1 MPEPSLGLIMI
12 VRDEAHNLG
21 RSLVPV
27 ASLFDEVVV
36 VDTGSRDGTPRL
48 CAELGARVFYFPWR
62 DHFAAA
68 RNHSIA
74 RARADW
80 LFWLDADNA
89 ITPEDVA
96 ELRRR
101 LPAEGPAILWAQEWV
116 VPRGGRLWQKRSF
129 PRHPEVR
136 FQGRVHE
143 QLVHPPHWP
152 SVPTKVVV
160 RHWGY
165 ADPTQVEA
173 KGRYYLQLL
182 DKTLQESPED
192 FYAHFQA
199 ARCCHNL
206 GKLEQ
211 ALEHLQAVVTS
222 PQARE
227 RNPELWAQA
236 HFLLARLLLRLG
248 RGQEA
253 RESLDRLL
261 ETTPSH
267 GLAHYHRGRLA
278 YREGDWEAAARHL
291 SQALAHG
298 FGMPLVEVDTHK
310 TLFFCNYFLGRALAA
325 LGRAPEALAPLARA
339 AELEPDNPAPAVE
352 LARLLASLGRTDEAR
367 AKLKQILRRRPTD
380 RQAQRLLSRLE
391 EAA

>member
-21 RSLVPV
+21 RSLAPV
-27 ASLFDEVVV
+27 VSLFDEVVV
-36 VDTGSRDGTPRL
+36 VDTGSRDATPRI
-48 CAELGARVFYFPWR
+48 CAELGARVYHFPWR

-68 RNHSIA
+68 RNHSITK
-74 RARADW
+74 ARADW

-89 ITPEDVA
+89 LSPGDVA

-101 LPAEGPAILWAQEWV
+101 LPGQGPAILWAQEWV
-116 VPRGGRLWQKRSF
+116 VPRGGRLWQKRCF

-143 QLVHPPHWP
+143 QLVHPAHWP
-152 SVPTKVVV
+152 SIPTRVVV

-165 ADPTQVEA
+165 ADPGRVEA

-182 DKTLQESPED
+182 IKTLEEHPED
-192 FYAHFQA
+192 FYARFQA

-206 GKLEQ
+206 GDLEQ
-211 ALEHLQAVVTS
+211 ALQYLQAVVSS

-227 RNPELWAQA
+227 LNSELWAQA
-236 HFLLARLLLRLG
+236 HFLQARLLLRLG

-253 RESLDRLL
+253 RAGLERLL
-261 ETTPSH
+261 QTMPGH

-278 YREGDWEAAARHL
+278 YLEGDWRTAAHHFHR
-291 SQALAHG
+291 ALALG
-298 FGMPLVEVDTHK
+298 FGMPVVEVDTHK
-310 TLFFCNYFLGRALAA
+310 ISFLCNYFLGRALEAQ
-325 LGRAPEALAPLARA
+325 GRAPEALAPLARA

-352 LARLLASLGRTDEAR
+352 LARLLAAQGRAEEAR
-367 AKLKQILRRRPTD
+367 ARLKQILRKRPAD
-380 RQAQRLLSRLE
+380 RQARRLLSRLE